1 MRPISPNPISQGEHG
16 RFKAVDISPWRDKAK
31 TIWNPNFYAP
41 EDGEV
46 VFYGNNGDAGLQI
59 QILGKT
65 GRTGIAHTDPAF
77 RLVRVGQRVTKG
89 QHIGVMGY
97 TGYTEPAGKLGTHAH
112 QTLLLPNGTYIYPP
126 SKITEPFGEKGEIV
140 SPTRAEVISQFKYF
154 TGSAPSEEQIKV
166 YTSKDWGALN
176 GDLLQFVYD
185 RLKEEKAKGINRD
198 SVIKYINGNLK

>member
-1 MRPISPNPISQGEHG
+1 MRYPVNKPFRVSLKYGATSSPYSVSNPHNGTDLVS
-16 RFKAVDISPWRDKAK
+16 DDKQVV
-31 TIWNPNFYAP
+31 AP
-41 EDGEV
+41 EDGEII
-46 VFYGNNGDAGLQI
+46 YAQNTG
-59 QILGKT
+59 GKS
-65 GRTGIAHTDPAF
+65 GYMIVLRGSYRHSFSHIRADGI
-77 RLVRVGQRVTKG
+77 RVSVGQKVRKG
-89 QHIGVMGY
+89 QLLGIMGQTGFATGVH
-97 TGYTEPAGKLGTHAH
+97 THWVVNSGSLNPE
-112 QTLLLPNGTYIYPP
+112 TL
-126 SKITEPFGEKGEIV
+126 ITEGEIV